1 MATEVVIPALGITA
15 TRGKIVKWLK
25 QEGQPVERGEPL
37 FIVETEKV
45 TTEVESPASGILA
58 RILMP
63 AGAEAP
69 TLALVGLITAP
80 GEELPAEYAALAP
93 GEAAAPQAETV
104 PQAESRA
111 ETPAPGQILAVP
123 AARRL
128 AREKGLDLAQVT
140 GSGPGGVILFR
151 DVEAAAAPAEP
162 RARVSPLA
170 REIARQEGLALEGI
184 RGSGPGGRIM
194 RADVV
199 ARTARA
205 GRAGFDL
212 GQVIPLS
219 HVRRVIARR
228 LTESVVTAPH
238 IYLFSEVWLDP
249 LLDFRRELLPDFE
262 KHFELR
268 PSLNDFLIKAVALNI
283 LDFPLLNAQLQGDEI
298 RIMPE
303 VNIGLAVA
311 RPEGLIVP
319 AIAQA
324 DRLGLVEIARQRADL
339 VARAREDKL
348 TLPELERGTFT
359 ISSLAQYDVIAFT
372 AILNPPQSGILTV
385 GKTDEKLVLMD
396 GQVQARRVARL
407 GLSVDHRVVDGS
419 LAAEFLQGLKQKLE
433 RPAFTF
439 LHL

>member
-1 MATEVVIPALGITA
+1 VATEVVIPALGITA

-37 FIVETEKV
+37 FVVETEKV

-58 RILMP
+58 KILLP

-69 TLALVGLITAP
+69 TLALVGLITTP
-80 GEELPAEYAALAP
+80 GEALPAEYAAPAT
-93 GEAAAPQAETV
+93 ETARR
-104 PQAESRA
+104 AESRA
-111 ETPAPGQILAVP
+111 EVTTPGQIRAVP

-128 AREKGLDLAQVT
+128 AREKGLDLSRLA
-140 GSGPGGVILFR
+140 GSGPEGIILFR
-151 DVEAAAAPAEP
+151 DVEAAAAQAEP

-170 REIARQEGLALEGI
+170 REIARQEGLVLEGI

-194 RADVV
+194 RADVE
-199 ARTARA
+199 ARA
-205 GRAGFDL
+205 ARAERVGPGL

-228 LTESVVTAPH
+228 LVESVVTAPH
-238 IYLFSEVWLDP
+238 IYLFSEIWLDP

-262 KHFELR
+262 EHFEIR

-283 LDFPLLNAQLQGDEI
+283 LDFPLLNAQLRGDEI
-298 RIMPE
+298 QIMPE

-385 GKTDEKLVLMD
+385 GKTDQKLVLE
-396 GQVQARRVARL
+396 GSEVKARQVARL

-419 LAAEFLQGLKQKLE
+419 MAAEFLQGLKQKLE
-433 RPAFTF
+433 RPAFAF